1 MNLKLDAVDVLFMH
15 YITERT
21 TGEAHKYDF
30 WQFQYDRQPA
40 DLVRRL
46 LDAGVIYEDDSLPE
60 TLRKLRTFELKYILK
75 DSNLKVSGNKPDL
88 IKRIL
93 QHAAEIDFTDVPLK
107 NVYKLSEDWFDFYN
121 QTRFLNYFHF
131 NGSFDL
137 NEIYEFY
144 LANDDLDNHQIATRY
159 LEEKVHDH
167 IDDENKYTAV
177 KSYFLLANYARDEVA
192 DLPLSIYY
200 LNHFTMLV
208 TLQAAHH
215 NDVDSVRAYFDLDGY
230 TKDRYRAF
238 MKSEKM
244 SPDELSRFLMDSTK
258 ALPYSSEELAS
269 AAVFI
274 MKLINEKA

>member
-1 MNLKLDAVDVLFMH
+1 MNLKLGAVEVLFMH
-15 YITERT
+15 YITDRT
-21 TGEAHKYDF
+21 TEEVHKYDF

-60 TLRKLRTFELKYILK
+60 TLQKLRAFELKYILK
-75 DSNLKVSGNKPDL
+75 DSGFKVTGNKPEL

-93 QHAAEIDFTDVPLK
+93 QYAAEIDFTDVPLK
-107 NVYKLSEDWFDFYN
+107 NVYKLSEACSNFYS

-131 NGSFDL
+131 NGSFDVH
-137 NEIYEFY
+137 EVYEFY
-144 LANDDLDNHQIATRY
+144 LDNQNLANHQIAIGY

-167 IDDENKYTAV
+167 INDENKYTAV
-177 KSYFLLANYARDEVA
+177 KCYYLLANYARDEMG

-208 TLQAAHH
+208 VLQAAHH
-215 NDVDSVRAYFDLDGY
+215 YDMDSVRAYFDLDGY

-238 MKSEKM
+238 MKSEEM
-244 SPDELSRFLMDSTK
+244 RTDELCRLMMDSTK
-258 ALPYSSEELAS
+258 ALPYSPEELE
-269 AAVFI
+269 AAAAFI
-274 MKLINEKA
+274 MELIDEKA